1 VVGYPK
7 ALILCL
13 KIQSVQLPKSAVF
26 TITPAIRCLCTRE
39 FLPNSKMTKKM
50 VDGTSAHLH
59 RPIGV
64 VVTTQKINIKKLI
77 MVIMRQSGE
86 AKMSTNSSQQDHY

>member
-1 VVGYPK
+1 
-7 ALILCL
+7 
-13 KIQSVQLPKSAVF
+13 
-26 TITPAIRCLCTRE
+26 
-39 FLPNSKMTKKM
+39 MTKKM
-50 VDGTSAHLH
+50 VDGTSTHLH